1 MRLILIIAFVTA
13 LFGLVSSLAVPAPQ
27 DLVPRA
33 RTSSPGP
40 SRGRSK
46 SPGPSRGRSKSTS
59 PRRSPNPS
67 HGRNK
72 SPTPGP
78 SGGGKSPSPA
88 PKVPVNFRGTATKS
102 FKIFKIP
109 KDSAEQKGIRDW
121 HKAVVRA
128 HAATYHPTATEIH
141 ITKLVHAYGSNDQR
155 PHVSYEVKGPNGV
168 IKNNV
173 AGSKNNWHHAAV
185 DISEVPQAYQDAVNK
200 KGKKL

>member
-1 MRLILIIAFVTA
+1 MRLILFIAFVTA
-13 LFGLVSSLAVPAPQ
+13 LFGLVSSLAVPASQ

-59 PRRSPNPS
+59 PPNPS

-78 SGGGKSPSPA
+78 SGGGKSPSPT
-88 PKVPVNFRGTATKS
+88 PKVPVQFRGTATKS
-102 FKIFKIP
+102 FKMFKIP
-109 KDSAEQKGIRDW
+109 KDSAEQKGIKDW
-121 HKAVVRA
+121 HETVVRA

-141 ITKLVHAYGSNDQR
+141 ISKLVHTYGSKDQR
-155 PHVSYEVKGPNGV
+155 PHVSYEVKGPNGW

-173 AGSKNNWHHAAV
+173 AGSKNQNWHHAPV
-185 DISEVPQAYQDAVNK
+185 DHSEAPQAYRDAVER